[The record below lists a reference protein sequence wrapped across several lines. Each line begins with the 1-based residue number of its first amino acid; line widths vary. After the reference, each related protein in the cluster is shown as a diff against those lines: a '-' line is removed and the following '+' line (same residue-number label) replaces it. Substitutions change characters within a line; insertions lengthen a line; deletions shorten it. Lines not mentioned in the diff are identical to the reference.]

1 MDKKQINVAAF
12 LDLKE
17 AFDIINH
24 KILLSKFKV
33 AGIEGHSGLWLEN
46 YLLDRR
52 QFVTLNGA
60 QSETLMLDYGIPQ
73 GSVLGPTLFSMHY
86 NEIV

>member
-46 YLLDRR
+46 YLLDRK

-60 QSETLMLDYGIPQ
+60 QSETYVRSWCTPR
-73 GSVLGPTLFSMHY
+73 
-86 NEIV
+86 